1 MTAATDS
8 HRGPRLRPDGRVPV
22 VSLGQGDYR
31 RDYHAEDLG
40 VNAANDK
47 PAQSK
52 PDIKLLEAEVLGAAL
67 RYVVV
72 ADWFEQL
79 PFSHHDPDRE
89 RRAMDIFNRI
99 EAELRQAGGRLLR
112 RLGHRELV
120 LERAIEEVH
129 TS

>member
-8 HRGPRLRPDGRVPV
+8 HRGPCPRPDGRVPV
-22 VSLGQGDYR
+22 LSLGQGDFR
-31 RDYHAEDLG
+31 RDYHAEDFG
-40 VNAANDK
+40 MSAANDN
-47 PAQSK
+47 PVQSK
-52 PDIKLLEAEVLGAAL
+52 PDIKLLEAEALGAAL

-99 EAELRQAGGRLLR
+99 EAEFRQAGGRLLR

-120 LERAIEEVH
+120 LERALEEVH
-129 TS
+129 AS

>member
-1 MTAATDS
+1 MTAAGEFRRG
-8 HRGPRLRPDGRVPV
+8 HRARADERVPV
-22 VSLGQGDYR
+22 VSLGQGDFR
-31 RDYHAEDLG
+31 RDYYAEDLG

-47 PAQSK
+47 PVQSK
-52 PDIKLLEAEVLGAAL
+52 PDIKLLEAEALGAAL

-79 PFSHHDPDRE
+79 PSSRHDSERE
-89 RRAMDIFNRI
+89 RRAMDAFNRV

-120 LERAIEEVH
+120 LERALKEVGA
-129 TS
+129 S